1 MGSCGGDGGAKRCVI
16 LCLLVEIRTLYNT
29 LDSKMTYWADNIKF
43 VKDIIDSKYKKI
55 DDAIAD
61 MEEHVNHLNENKD
74 NKKARD
80 GFIEATRALEL
91 MNFDE
96 VEGLAETM
104 FKDMPEAEREKEQTR
119 MKDYKT
125 KFDATLSQI
134 KDNKAKFAI
143 KS

>member
-1 MGSCGGDGGAKRCVI
+1 MFRGPSSESRGRSFIPPPRQTVHLRKMQRDIPFYSTSIYLFPLNSSSGGAEFRRMSGFQPIQRLI
-16 LCLLVEIRTLYNT
+16 LISGGPT
-29 LDSKMTYWADNIKF
+29 SAF
-43 VKDIIDSKYKKI
+43 P
-55 DDAIAD
+55 AFQ

-104 FKDMPEAEREKEQTR
+104 FKGAV
-119 MKDYKT
+119 
-125 KFDATLSQI
+125 KF
-134 KDNKAKFAI
+134 
-143 KS
+143 